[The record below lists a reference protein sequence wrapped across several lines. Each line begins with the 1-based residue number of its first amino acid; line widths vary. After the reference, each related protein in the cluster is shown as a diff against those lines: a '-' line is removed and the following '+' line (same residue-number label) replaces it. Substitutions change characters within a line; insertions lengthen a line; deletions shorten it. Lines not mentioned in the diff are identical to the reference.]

1 MTPLIISTRRSDAT
15 LRAIRSVTMV
25 GNVSTFLTSS
35 IGDPTGTQP
44 TVGLTPRTI
53 TDPASFMVGP
63 AGLEP
68 ATSSTPRKRA
78 TTCATAR
85 RQQLYRER
93 ANRERGDEDCGTKRA
108 TEEVRVIPSPFIPL
122 PPGRGGCGWRPS
134 APHLVGN
141 AGTGERGNAG
151 TPRSLREL
159 GPERGSAD
167 CEGARRNRGSS
178 CDPLTLTL
186 SLQGEGNEVG
196 APRRLTSG
204 AVWREGACGVLFRG
218 AQRGF

>member
-68 ATSSTPRKRA
+68 ATSSTPSKRA
-78 TTCATAR
+78 TTCPTAR

-93 ANRERGDEDCGTKRA
+93 GNQGTSEQR
-108 TEEVRVIPSPFIPL
+108 T
-122 PPGRGGCGWRPS
+122 
-134 APHLVGN
+134 
-141 AGTGERGNAG
+141 
-151 TPRSLREL
+151 
-159 GPERGSAD
+159 
-167 CEGARRNRGSS
+167 RR
-178 CDPLTLTL
+178 
-186 SLQGEGNEVG
+186 
-196 APRRLTSG
+196 
-204 AVWREGACGVLFRG
+204 
-218 AQRGF
+218 

>member
-78 TTCATAR
+78 TTA
-85 RQQLYRER
+85 L
-93 ANRERGDEDCGTKRA
+93 
-108 TEEVRVIPSPFIPL
+108 
-122 PPGRGGCGWRPS
+122 RPD
-134 APHLVGN
+134 G
-141 AGTGERGNAG
+141 
-151 TPRSLREL
+151 
-159 GPERGSAD
+159 GSAD

-204 AVWREGACGVLFRG
+204 AVR
-218 AQRGF
+218 

>member
-68 ATSSTPRKRA
+68 AASSTPRKRA

-85 RQQLYRER
+85 RTHYNGNTETRK
-93 ANRERGDEDCGTKRA
+93 RGKGHCGT
-108 TEEVRVIPSPFIPL
+108 
-122 PPGRGGCGWRPS
+122 G
-134 APHLVGN
+134 
-141 AGTGERGNAG
+141 
-151 TPRSLREL
+151 
-159 GPERGSAD
+159 D
-167 CEGARRNRGSS
+167 
-178 CDPLTLTL
+178 
-186 SLQGEGNEVG
+186 Q
-196 APRRLTSG
+196 
-204 AVWREGACGVLFRG
+204 
-218 AQRGF
+218 

>member
-93 ANRERGDEDCGTKRA
+93 GNRGTRECESGETRKDVAERRLLKMGWGRSPRA
-108 TEEVRVIPSPFIPL
+108 LRPASGSPGNLLWRISGVSWRADSERSGPELSPSPG
-122 PPGRGGCGWRPS
+122 GR
-134 APHLVGN
+134 L
-141 AGTGERGNAG
+141 
-151 TPRSLREL
+151 
-159 GPERGSAD
+159 
-167 CEGARRNRGSS
+167 
-178 CDPLTLTL
+178 
-186 SLQGEGNEVG
+186 
-196 APRRLTSG
+196 
-204 AVWREGACGVLFRG
+204 
-218 AQRGF
+218 

>member
-1 MTPLIISTRRSDAT
+1 MRLAPL
-15 LRAIRSVTMV
+15 
-25 GNVSTFLTSS
+25 G
-35 IGDPTGTQP
+35 
-44 TVGLTPRTI
+44 
-53 TDPASFMVGP
+53 AS
-63 AGLEP
+63 
-68 ATSSTPRKRA
+68 R
-78 TTCATAR
+78 
-85 RQQLYRER
+85 
-93 ANRERGDEDCGTKRA
+93 
-108 TEEVRVIPSPFIPL
+108 
-122 PPGRGGCGWRPS
+122 
-134 APHLVGN
+134 HGN

-204 AVWREGACGVLFRG
+204 AVR
-218 AQRGF
+218 